1 MMNFS
6 LSSYKAHFLAIG
18 KWINRSVAFQFY
30 PLLVHLR
37 FVAKQPSA
45 FHWQI
50 LWVLYKPL
58 KSHLMSNTDN
68 ILKNPEEEEEN
79 KVTEEET
86 ATDLQLKP
94 DGALTETVEVLSET
108 KVRHDTVK

>member
-1 MMNFS
+1 
-6 LSSYKAHFLAIG
+6 
-18 KWINRSVAFQFY
+18 
-30 PLLVHLR
+30 
-37 FVAKQPSA
+37 
-45 FHWQI
+45 
-50 LWVLYKPL
+50 
-58 KSHLMSNTDN
+58 MSNTDN

>member
-1 MMNFS
+1 MDKPKS
-6 LSSYKAHFLAIG
+6 D
-18 KWINRSVAFQFY
+18 VAFQFY
-30 PLLVHLR
+30 PSHVYLTFVLRSSRLLVIGK
-37 FVAKQPSA
+37 F
-45 FHWQI
+45 FGC
-50 LWVLYKPL
+50 YKPL
-58 KSHLMSNTDN
+58 KSHLMSTTDN
-68 ILKNPEEEEEN
+68 ILKNPEEEEEEN